1 MKKTIFLGMALC
13 SLVVMT
19 GCKSKDS
26 AYREAY
32 ERAMSQETT
41 TAEPTTPVV
50 VTPVAEEKVAVTPV
64 KPVQSQS
71 TNTVVNDRDVRT
83 IDGDITL
90 VAGEP
95 LKTYSV
101 VVGSF
106 VGKTNAEGLCNTLRS
121 KGYEARVVKTSETI
135 KGQTGWY
142 RVIASS
148 FDDKGSAI
156 SSRDQLKSTYNG
168 AWLLYRK

>member
-41 TAEPTTPVV
+41 TTEPTTPVV

>member
-1 MKKTIFLGMALC
+1 MKKTLFLGIALC

-32 ERAMSQETT
+32 ERATNQETT
-41 TAEPTTPVV
+41 TVEPTTPVV
-50 VTPVAEEKVAVTPV
+50 VEPVPEEKVAVTPV
-64 KPVQSQS
+64 TPVKTQS
-71 TNTVVNDRDVRT
+71 TNNVANDKDVRT
-83 IDGDITL
+83 IDGDISL
-90 VAGEP
+90 MDGEP

-148 FDDKGSAI
+148 YDDKGSAV
-156 SSRDQLKSTYNG
+156 SSRDQLKSTYQG

>member
-19 GCKSKDS
+19 GCKTKDS

-41 TAEPTTPVV
+41 TTEPTTPVV

-106 VGKTNAEGLCNTLRS
+106 VGKTNAEGLCITLRS

>member
-41 TAEPTTPVV
+41 TTEPTTPVV

-71 TNTVVNDRDVRT
+71 TSTVVNDRDVRT

-95 LKTYSV
+95 LKTYSI

>member
-1 MKKTIFLGMALC
+1 MKKTLFLGMALC

-32 ERAMSQETT
+32 ERAKSQETT
-41 TAEPTTPVV
+41 TVEPTTPVV
-50 VTPVAEEKVAVTPV
+50 VTPAPEEKVAVTPV
-64 KPVQSQS
+64 TPVQNQNANPGAS
-71 TNTVVNDRDVRT
+71 DRDVRT

-95 LKTYSV
+95 LKAYSV

-148 FDDKGSAI
+148 FDEKGSAI

>member
-41 TAEPTTPVV
+41 TTEPTTPVV

-71 TNTVVNDRDVRT
+71 TSTVVNDRDVRT

-148 FDDKGSAI
+148 FDDKGSSI

>member
-41 TAEPTTPVV
+41 TTEPTTPVV
-50 VTPVAEEKVAVTPV
+50 VAPVAEEKVAVTPV

-148 FDDKGSAI
+148 FDDKGSAV

>member
-1 MKKTIFLGMALC
+1 MKKTLFLGMALC

-41 TAEPTTPVV
+41 TTEPTTPVV
-50 VTPVAEEKVAVTPV
+50 VTPAPVEKVEVTPV
-64 KPVQSQS
+64 TPVQNQKTEVV
-71 TNTVVNDRDVRT
+71 TNDKDVRT
-83 IDGDITL
+83 IDGEISL
-90 VAGEP
+90 EAGEP

-121 KGYEARVVKTSETI
+121 KGYQARLVKTNETI

-156 SSRDQLKSTYNG
+156 SSRDELKATYNG

>member
-41 TAEPTTPVV
+41 TTEPTTPVV

-71 TNTVVNDRDVRT
+71 TSTVVNDRDVRT
-83 IDGDITL
+83 IDGDIPL

>member
-19 GCKSKDS
+19 GCKSIDS

-41 TAEPTTPVV
+41 TTEPTTPVV

-71 TNTVVNDRDVRT
+71 TSTVVNDRDVRT

-95 LKTYSV
+95 LMTYSV

>member
-1 MKKTIFLGMALC
+1 MKKTIFLGMTLC

-41 TAEPTTPVV
+41 TTEPTTPVV